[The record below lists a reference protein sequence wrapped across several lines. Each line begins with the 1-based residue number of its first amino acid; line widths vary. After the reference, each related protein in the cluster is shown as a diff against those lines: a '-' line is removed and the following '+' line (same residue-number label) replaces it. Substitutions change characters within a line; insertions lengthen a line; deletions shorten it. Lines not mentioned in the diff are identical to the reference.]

1 MVAVTGP
8 PVGDALAD
16 AEPAAFWPDRTPG
29 LPRAALPGSES
40 ADLVVVGAGLT
51 GLWTAVLAKQ
61 REPDLDVL
69 VLEAGRAGSGG
80 SARSGGFLS
89 ESLTHGLAHGAQLWP
104 AEIGALAELGR
115 RNLREIGEFVE
126 SEGIDA
132 DLRWCGK
139 TAVATEPHQVGELR
153 DEADLYREHG
163 FSAVFQ
169 GAGGVRADLR
179 SDSFRAGLRLP
190 DAGGLVD
197 PAKLVGGLVAAAER
211 LGVRV
216 HERSPVGSLRSHGGG
231 LRLRCRQGTVRAGR
245 AVLATNAFP
254 ALLRGLRRR
263 VLPIWDYVLVTEPL
277 SEAAWASLGWHDRQ
291 GVTDSHNLFH
301 YFRPTPDGRILWGGG
316 AAEYYFGGRTA
327 PALAARPEPHR
338 RLATTFFAT
347 FPQLAGTRF
356 SHRWGGPIDAT
367 TRSTPVF
374 GTALAGRVAYA
385 AGFTGLGV
393 AASRFGGQVAL
404 DLLAG
409 EPTDRTR
416 SALVRTR
423 PLPYPPEPLRWPLVR
438 FTHRALERADA
449 SAGERGPWLRLLDR
463 HGLGLGS

>member
-1 MVAVTGP
+1 MSRA
-8 PVGDALAD
+8 ALAD
-16 AEPAAFWPDRTPG
+16 AEPVAFWPDRTPTR
-29 LPRAALPGSES
+29 PRAPLPGSAT

-61 REPDLDVL
+61 RDPGLDVL
-69 VLEAGRAGSGG
+69 VLDAGPVGSGG
-80 SARSGGFLS
+80 SARNGGFLS

-104 AEIGALAELGR
+104 EELGALVELGR

-126 SEGIDA
+126 AEGIDA

-139 TAVATEPHQVGELR
+139 TAVATESHQVGELR

-163 FSAVFQ
+163 FRAVFQ

-179 SDSFRAGLRLP
+179 SDAFRAGLRLP
-190 DAGGLVD
+190 EVGGLVD
-197 PAKLVGGLVAAAER
+197 PAKLVGGLADAAER
-211 LGVRV
+211 LGVRL
-216 HERSPVGSLRSHGGG
+216 HERSPVGALRSHGGG
-231 LRLRCRQGTVRAGR
+231 LRLRCPQGTVRAGR

-254 ALLRGLRRR
+254 APLRRLRRR

-277 SEAAWASLGWHDRQ
+277 SAAAWESLGWHDRQ

-316 AAEYYFGGRTA
+316 AAGYHFGGGTSA
-327 PALAARPEPHR
+327 KLAARPEPHR
-338 RLATTFFAT
+338 RLADAFFAT
-347 FPQLAGTRF
+347 FPQLEGTRF

-367 TRSTPVF
+367 TRCTPVF
-374 GTALAGRVAYA
+374 GTALAGRAAYA
-385 AGFTGLGV
+385 VGFTGLGV

-409 EPTDRTR
+409 DPTERTR

-423 PLPYPPEPLRWPLVR
+423 PSPYPPEPLRWPLVR
-438 FTHRALERADA
+438 LTQRALERADA
-449 SAGERGPWLRLLDR
+449 AAGERGRWLRLLDR